1 MVEPDAVSEEKKK
14 IYIKVTH
21 SSIMN
26 IVTLPLLFFAV
37 LLIGI
42 SDAFSTNKNH
52 RPQIMQLH
60 HGCSAVATTATT
72 TTLLMSEE
80 DQQQEEEQETTT
92 SSSEDSTDDE
102 KEEEEEEEE
111 EKKPEESP
119 EVTDLKEKI
128 AKLESTVAEKKSS
141 LQYNLEQIEEYSKSG
156 YARKV
161 AEMENMKRV
170 RSVSL
175 FYFFKSI
182 NTNYLFIFGVCVC
195 LCVVC
200 FVNLLLLLLLFH
212 RLLLF
217 AGFVDCCLCSAIW
230 CPIKLNALA

>member
-1 MVEPDAVSEEKKK
+1 
-14 IYIKVTH
+14 
-21 SSIMN
+21 MN

-60 HGCSAVATTATT
+60 HGCSAAATAATATT

-92 SSSEDSTDDE
+92 SSSDDSTDDE
-102 KEEEEEEEE
+102 KEEEEE

-170 RSVSL
+170 RSVS
-175 FYFFKSI
+175 FFFNKSI
-182 NTNYLFIFGVCVC
+182 
-195 LCVVC
+195 
-200 FVNLLLLLLLFH
+200 
-212 RLLLF
+212 
-217 AGFVDCCLCSAIW
+217 
-230 CPIKLNALA
+230 

>member
-1 MVEPDAVSEEKKK
+1 
-14 IYIKVTH
+14 
-21 SSIMN
+21 MN

-102 KEEEEEEEE
+102 KEEEEE
-111 EKKPEESP
+111 KKPEESP

-182 NTNYLFIFGVCVC
+182 NTNYIFIFGVFVC
-195 LCVVC
+195 GMFRQSSVVIVIVSSSPSIRRFC
-200 FVNLLLLLLLFH
+200 
-212 RLLLF
+212 
-217 AGFVDCCLCSAIW
+217 
-230 CPIKLNALA
+230 

>member
-1 MVEPDAVSEEKKK
+1 
-14 IYIKVTH
+14 
-21 SSIMN
+21 MN

-60 HGCSAVATTATT
+60 HGCSAAATAATATT

-92 SSSEDSTDDE
+92 SSSDDSTDDE
-102 KEEEEEEEE
+102 KEEEE

-175 FYFFKSI
+175 FFFI
-182 NTNYLFIFGVCVC
+182 NLYNKLFIYFWCVCVW
-195 LCVVC
+195 CV
-200 FVNLLLLLLLFH
+200 FVNRLLLLLLFH
-212 RLLLF
+212 RRPSIRR
-217 AGFVDCCLCSAIW
+217 CC
-230 CPIKLNALA
+230 